1 MHQSEALRTLQALLT
16 TNGVYFAGQCVIALE
31 EIVAKIPA
39 AAYPTVLIV
48 IWGGMPDEKR
58 IAFQLESECGGF
70 CVAFVSH
77 AKERL
82 RNSLNA
88 LNVVNGGIDSLCA
101 GRWLISYLF
110 VIANR

>member
-1 MHQSEALRTLQALLT
+1 MDTSRR
-16 TNGVYFAGQCVIALE
+16 LE
-31 EIVAKIPA
+31 
-39 AAYPTVLIV
+39 
-48 IWGGMPDEKR
+48 G
-58 IAFQLESECGGF
+58 IAFRSNPNVG
-70 CVAFVSH
+70 AFVSR

-110 VIANR
+110 VTANR